1 MDGKQENIFSWHH
14 WSAYPSLAKRRN
26 LPGPTKVKAMEHKDE
41 ALKPFDYIA
50 EAAQTVSPGFYGELV
65 PHRYL
70 KFQLEK
76 AIHVLNELDT
86 IKKAL
91 FYGEP
96 LMGLPN
102 GVPTP
107 TDGIGCPDTMGS
119 DAGVCMDI
127 LHGILGVAT
136 EGGEMLEALY
146 AAYFEGKDF
155 DKVNLLEESGD
166 VMWYLALLL
175 NKPQPGVTFEA
186 VQHLNIDKLRKRY
199 PDKFTNYDALNR
211 NLEAEREVLE
221 RQPGDVHCTGHVD
234 YDLCDGVDD

>member
-1 MDGKQENIFSWHH
+1 MPN
-14 WSAYPSLAKRRN
+14 
-26 LPGPTKVKAMEHKDE
+26 V
-41 ALKPFDYIA
+41 KPFDYIA

-65 PHRYL
+65 PYRFL
-70 KFQLEK
+70 KFHMEK
-76 AIHVLNELDT
+76 AIHALNELDA

-91 FYGEP
+91 FYGKP
-96 LMGLPN
+96 LLGLPD
-102 GVPTP
+102 GVSKD
-107 TDGIGCPDTMGS
+107 TDGLGCPDTMGP
-119 DAGVCMDI
+119 DAGVTMDI
-127 LHGILGVAT
+127 VHGILGVAT

-146 AAYFEGKDF
+146 AAYFEGKEF

-211 NLEAEREVLE
+211 DLDGERKVLE
-221 RQPGDVHCTGHVD
+221 GDGIDHSW
-234 YDLCDGVDD
+234 CDGVED